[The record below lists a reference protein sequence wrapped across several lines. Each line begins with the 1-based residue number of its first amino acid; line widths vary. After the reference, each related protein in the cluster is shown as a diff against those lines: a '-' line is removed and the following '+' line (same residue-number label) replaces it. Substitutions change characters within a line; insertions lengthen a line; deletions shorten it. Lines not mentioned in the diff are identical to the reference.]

1 VSDDVI
7 LVVEDDPDIVR
18 VVSAVIERA
27 GHRVVVAGDGREG
40 LRAFHE
46 RRPDL
51 VVLDVGLPGL
61 DGWEVLERVRELA
74 DTPVL
79 MLSAHDLEADKVR
92 GLRGGAD
99 DYLTKPFGQHE
110 LAARVDTLLRRGRS
124 TAPVAD
130 VYLDD
135 RLEVRFDRREVLVQ
149 GEAVALTPLEYRL
162 LGALVRHRG
171 QVLSPE
177 QLLDLAWN
185 DPLGV
190 GPDRVKFSV
199 LRLRRK
205 LGWSE
210 VSTSPIEAVRGFGY
224 RYLPPEA

>member
-1 VSDDVI
+1 MSGDVV
-7 LVVEDDPDIVR
+7 LVVEDDPGIVQ

-27 GHRVVVAGDGREG
+27 GHDVVVAGDGRAA

-61 DGWEVLERVRELA
+61 DGWGVLERVRELA

-110 LAARVDTLLRRGRS
+110 LAARIDALLRRVRTT
-124 TAPVAD
+124 TAAPDSYV
-130 VYLDD
+130 DD
-135 RLEVRFDRREVLVQ
+135 RLEVHFDRREVLVD
-149 GEAVALTPLEYRL
+149 GAPVSLTPLEYRL
-162 LGALVRHRG
+162 LSALVRHRG

-190 GPDRVKFSV
+190 GPDRVKFSI

-210 VSTSPIEAVRGFGY
+210 VTTSPIEAVRGFGY
-224 RYLPPEA
+224 RYLPG